1 MLSDYFKRRT
11 TLSSLYAGPA
21 GNYLDEFSDRLA
33 ERGFHQ
39 KTVRHRIHGAVQFVH
54 WARAINIELGS
65 LTPSTMISYCR
76 YLKKRGQLHYP
87 SGNRTVRYHGARH
100 FFDFL
105 LATERCSFVS
115 AEPILP
121 ELLIAFEQWM
131 KVHRGVKHST
141 LLNYRHHLLDALK
154 NLGNNPAE
162 FTTAKLRTFILKGTR
177 RGKIEVS
184 KTRITAIRMF
194 LRFLISTNRCES
206 NLEHAI
212 PSVAYWRLSTLPK
225 YLPPEDIESVVDV
238 YESTTELGARNKAIV
253 LLLARLGL
261 RAGEVAGL
269 NIDDID
275 WQNGTL
281 KVMGK
286 NRREAKI
293 PLPQDV
299 GDALHYYLSSA
310 RPVVDSN
317 RVFIRTVAPRKA
329 ITRYVPHYV
338 AAQAIREAGIVAPS
352 YGSHVLRHSAA
363 TCLLRQGSS
372 LQVVGELLRHASI
385 ETTAHYAK
393 VDTTLLQQVAK
404 PWPGEASC

>member
-1 MLSDYFKRRT
+1 MLSNYFKRQT
-11 TLSSLYAGPA
+11 TLSVFYDGPA
-21 GNYLDEFSDRLA
+21 GIYLDEFSGWLSKN
-33 ERGFHQ
+33 GFQ
-39 KTVRHRIHGAVQFVH
+39 QETVRRRIHGAVQFVQ
-54 WARAINIELGS
+54 WTRAINIELGS
-65 LTPSTMISYCR
+65 LTPSTMISYRR
-76 YLKKRGQLHYP
+76 YLKKRDQLFYP
-87 SGNRTVRYHGARH
+87 SGVRTVRYLGAIH

-115 AEPILP
+115 EEPILP
-121 ELLIAFEQWM
+121 ELIIAFEQWM
-131 KVHRGVKHST
+131 KVRRGVKHST
-141 LLNYRHHLLDALK
+141 LLNYRHHLFDVLK
-154 NLGNNPAE
+154 SLGDKPTE
-162 FTTAKLRTFILKGTR
+162 FTTAKLRAFILKGTR
-177 RGKIEVS
+177 RDKVEVS
-184 KTRITAIRMF
+184 KTRITATRMF

-212 PSVAYWRLSTLPK
+212 PNVAYWRLSTLPK
-225 YLPPEDIESVVDV
+225 YLPPEDIESVVSV
-238 YESTTELGARNKAIV
+238 YESTTELGARNRAII

-286 NRREAKI
+286 NRREARL

-299 GDALHYYLSSA
+299 GDALLYYLSSA
-310 RPVVDSN
+310 RPVVDSG
-317 RVFIRTVAPRKA
+317 RVFIRAVAPRIA
-329 ITRYVPHYV
+329 ITRAVPRCV
-338 AAQAIREAGIVAPS
+338 AAHAIRQAGIVSPS
-352 YGSHVLRHSAA
+352 YGAHVLRHSAA
-363 TCLLRQGSS
+363 TSLLRQGSS

-404 PWPGEASC
+404 PWPGESPC